1 MLANMINQ
9 TITSSSH
16 AVYLIRLHVVFVT
29 KYRRKVISPEILAL
43 LESAFAGVLESW
55 KCTLEEFGGEE
66 DHVHL
71 LIGIHPALDISK
83 LITNLKSATS
93 KRVRGQFLDHV
104 NKFYWKPY
112 FWHRAYFVGSVGV
125 VSLETIQNYIEKQS
139 VVEKDKGPKPD

>member
-43 LESAFAGVLESW
+43 LESW
-55 KCTLEEFGGEE
+55 KCRLEEFGGEE